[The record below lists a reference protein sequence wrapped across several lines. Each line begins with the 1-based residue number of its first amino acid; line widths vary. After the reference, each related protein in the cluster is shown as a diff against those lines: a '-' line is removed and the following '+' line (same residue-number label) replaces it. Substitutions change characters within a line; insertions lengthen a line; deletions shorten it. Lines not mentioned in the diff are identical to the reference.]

1 MTFWDILPFLPLALS
16 VPLAMLLARSLRRRR
31 RTWSKARLAF
41 LSSLPGSVI
50 VLLLGGYALATIGP
64 ASPGEIDSGAM
75 VIAALMTLVP
85 VYALVVLIAGM
96 ISARLV
102 LRRG

>member
-31 RTWSKARLAF
+31 PAWSKARLAF

-50 VLLLGGYALATIGP
+50 VLLLGGYGLATVGP

-75 VIAALMTLVP
+75 VVAALMTLVP
-85 VYALVVLIAGM
+85 VYALAVLIAGM

-102 LRRG
+102 LRRR